1 MNPLLH
7 NFLLISA
14 IGAGATLVMDAWL
27 LLLQRLGV
35 PTLSFAFVGRWVG
48 HLARGRV
55 RHAAIA
61 KATPVRG
68 ELALGWLVHYA
79 TGIVFAALLLA
90 LAGTGWAA
98 RPTPLPALALGLATV
113 AVPLLLIQPAM
124 GAGIASRNTPT
135 PLRNSLKSLAT
146 HSVFGLGLYLSAVLI
161 AALQP

>member
-1 MNPLLH
+1 MNLLLH
-7 NFLLISA
+7 NLLLSVD

-27 LLLQRLGV
+27 QLLRRLGIAS
-35 PTLSFAFVGRWVG
+35 LSFALIGRWVG

-79 TGIVFAALLLA
+79 TGIAFAALLLA
-90 LAGTGWAA
+90 LAGPAWAA
-98 RPTPLPALALGLATV
+98 RPSLLPALALGVATV

-135 PLRNSLKSLAT
+135 PLRNSLKSLAN

>member
-7 NFLLISA
+7 NLLLSVA

-27 LLLQRLGV
+27 QLLRRLGIAS
-35 PTLSFAFVGRWVG
+35 LSFALVGRWVG

-61 KATPVRG
+61 KAAPVRG
-68 ELALGWLVHYA
+68 ELALGWLAHYA
-79 TGIVFAALLLA
+79 TGIAFAALLLA
-90 LAGTGWAA
+90 LAGPAWAA
-98 RPTPLPALALGLATV
+98 RPSLLPALALGVATV

-146 HSVFGLGLYLSAVLI
+146 HTVFGLGLYLSAVLI

>member
-7 NFLLISA
+7 NLLLSVA

-27 LLLQRLGV
+27 QLLRRLGIAS
-35 PTLSFAFVGRWVG
+35 LSFALVGRWVG

-79 TGIVFAALLLA
+79 TGIAFAALLLA
-90 LAGTGWAA
+90 LAGPAWAA
-98 RPTPLPALALGLATV
+98 RPSLLPALALGVATV

-124 GAGIASRNTPT
+124 GAGVASRNTPT

>member
-1 MNPLLH
+1 MNLLLH
-7 NFLLISA
+7 NLLLSVA

-27 LLLQRLGV
+27 QLLRRLGIAS
-35 PTLSFAFVGRWVG
+35 LSFALVGRWVG

-55 RHAAIA
+55 RHTAIA

-79 TGIVFAALLLA
+79 TGIAFAALLLA
-90 LAGTGWAA
+90 LAGPAWAA
-98 RPTPLPALALGLATV
+98 RPSLLPALALGVATV

-146 HSVFGLGLYLSAVLI
+146 HTVFGLGLYLSAVLI

>member
-7 NFLLISA
+7 NLLLSVA

-27 LLLQRLGV
+27 QLLRHLGIAS
-35 PTLSFAFVGRWVG
+35 LSFALVGRWVG

-68 ELALGWLVHYA
+68 ELVLGWLVHYA
-79 TGIVFAALLLA
+79 TGIAFAALLLVLVGPA
-90 LAGTGWAA
+90 WAA
-98 RPTPLPALALGLATV
+98 RPSLLPALALGVATV

-146 HSVFGLGLYLSAVLI
+146 HTVFGLGLYLSAVLI